1 MIKKVLFMAIAVL
14 MMSPF
19 VYAKEI
25 GGVNLPDT
33 LKAGADSL
41 ILNGAG
47 LRTKLFVKVY
57 AAGLYLKQAGSDE
70 QKIIDAQEPMAIRMH
85 FIHDSVSGEKLVGA
99 WNEGFENGTGGNTAA
114 IKAEID
120 QFNSFFK
127 ADAKKGDI
135 YDIIYTPDLGV
146 RLYIKDNLMG
156 TIKGLEFK
164 KALFSIWLGKK
175 PADSS
180 LKNGMLN
187 KN

>member
-1 MIKKVLFMAIAVL
+1 MIKKILILTLAAL
-14 MMSPF
+14 MISSF

-33 LKAGADSL
+33 LKAGTDSL
-41 ILNGAG
+41 LLNGAG
-47 LRTKLFVKVY
+47 LRSKFFVKVY
-57 AAGLYLKQAGSDE
+57 AAGLYLKQADQDE
-70 QKIIDAQEPMAIRMH
+70 QKIINAQEPMAIKMH

-99 WNEGFENGTGGNTAA
+99 WNEGFENITGGNIAPV
-114 IKAEID
+114 KAEID
-120 QFNSFFK
+120 KFNSFFT
-127 ADAKKGDI
+127 ADAKKGDV

-146 RLYIKDNLMG
+146 RVYIKDKLMG

-164 KALFSIWLGKK
+164 KALFGIWLGKK

-180 LKNGMLN
+180 LKKGMLN